1 MYPRTVS
8 GRSAGGDAWAVPII
22 RKDKSA
28 NRELGLVRPGDIFDA
43 FRTKGDTF
51 LAGKVSNWMPLK

>member
-1 MYPRTVS
+1 VS